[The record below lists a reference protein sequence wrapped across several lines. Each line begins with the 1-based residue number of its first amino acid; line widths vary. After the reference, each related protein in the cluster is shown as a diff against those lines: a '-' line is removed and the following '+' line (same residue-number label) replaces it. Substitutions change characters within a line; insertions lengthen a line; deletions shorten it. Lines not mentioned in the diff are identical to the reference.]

1 MCRCGPGC
9 TEVVLLDFLI
19 QDTAWTR
26 LTTLVSLNNQ
36 QFEYSLR
43 IQMNGDEYISK
54 LIIMRL
60 FGIPLLKI
68 IALAYLY

>member
-26 LTTLVSLNNQ
+26 LTTLVSLNKQ
-36 QFEYSLR
+36 QFENSLR
-43 IQMNGDEYISK
+43 IQMYGDEYISK

-60 FGIPLLKI
+60 CGRPILKVTNVHI
-68 IALAYLY
+68 V